1 MSIVLFAIA
10 SHIAQMS
17 AQQKALVNFFIDLQK
32 THYAGRVYTKETLN
46 KVKVAKTLG
55 LDLKALNIYP
65 IGLVE

>member
-1 MSIVLFAIA
+1 
-10 SHIAQMS
+10 MS